1 VSSLKVKTV
10 SLTIA
15 APAFNH
21 SAWHRVNARCRLNV
35 CLPKIHMLKTNV
47 MVFGGRGFGRLL
59 GVEGRALM
67 IGINVLIIETPE
79 RSLATFSM

>member
-1 VSSLKVKTV
+1 
-10 SLTIA
+10 
-15 APAFNH
+15 
-21 SAWHRVNARCRLNV
+21 
-35 CLPKIHMLKTNV
+35 MLKTNV